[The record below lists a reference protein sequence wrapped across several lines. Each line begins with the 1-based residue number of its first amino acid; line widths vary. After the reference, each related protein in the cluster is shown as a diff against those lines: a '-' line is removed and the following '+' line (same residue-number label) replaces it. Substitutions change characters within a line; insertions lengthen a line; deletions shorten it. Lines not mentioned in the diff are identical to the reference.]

1 MSLILDALRKSE
13 AERRR
18 GQAPSLYSASPVPTT
33 RARPA
38 WLRVLPWVALGVLV
52 LVGLMAW
59 FGGNDEPVTKE
70 ELSEEAP
77 SLLPPSPAQLAA
89 KAGAEPAAPPAIAA
103 APAPAPARAP
113 PPSVDALVQAPAAPP
128 VQTAPAPTPVI
139 VAPEPA
145 AAPAPAAASPEEAP
159 LEALPPVAV
168 LDPST
173 RSSLPAMKMSMHV
186 YNDDPSRRFATI
198 DGQRVIEGSRVGS
211 ATVVEIR
218 RDGVVLDVGGQRVL
232 LPKP

>member
-18 GQAPSLYSASPVPTT
+18 GQAPSLYSATPVPTT

-38 WLRVLPWVALGVLV
+38 WLRLLPVVALGVLL

-59 FGGNDEPVTKE
+59 FDVDEEPVTKD
-70 ELSEEAP
+70 ELTEEAP

-89 KAGAEPAAPPAIAA
+89 KAGVESSAPPPAAA
-103 APAPAPARAP
+103 APIPPPAPASTRAP
-113 PPSVDALVQAPAAPP
+113 PPSVDALVKPPVAPP
-128 VQTAPAPTPVI
+128 VATAPPPTPVI

-145 AAPAPAAASPEEAP
+145 PASAPAEAS
-159 LEALPPVAV
+159 LEPLPPVAV
-168 LDPST
+168 LDAGT

-198 DGQRVIEGSRVGS
+198 DGQRVTEGSRLGS